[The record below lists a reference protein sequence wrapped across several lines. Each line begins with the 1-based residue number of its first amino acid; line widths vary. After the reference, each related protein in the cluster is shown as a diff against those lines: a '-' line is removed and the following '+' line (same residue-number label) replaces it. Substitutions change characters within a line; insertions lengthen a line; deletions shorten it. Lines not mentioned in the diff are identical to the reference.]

1 MRTLVVDASVAIKW
15 VVEEAG
21 TPDALALRRY
31 RLSAPDLF
39 IPECANI
46 LWKKV
51 RRQEISREE
60 ALLAARL
67 LERADVDLVPMRR
80 LLEPATRLATV
91 LDHPAYDCI
100 YLSLAQSTGCSFVTA
115 DTRFCAKVQ
124 GHVFPDQVLDL
135 ADVLDRLEAKTGQ

>member
-15 VVEEAG
+15 VIDEPG
-21 TPDALALRRY
+21 TTEALALRRY
-31 RLSAPDLF
+31 RLSAPDLL

-51 RRQEISREE
+51 RRRELGEPE

-80 LLEPATRLATV
+80 TLELATKLAML
-91 LDHPAYDCI
+91 LDHPAYDCT
-100 YLSLAQSTGCSFVTA
+100 YLSLAQSSGCSFVTA
-115 DTRFCAKVQ
+115 DERLCAKVQ
-124 GHVFPDQVLDL
+124 DRGYPVQMLTLSSALDQ
-135 ADVLDRLEAKTGQ
+135 LEAER

>member
-15 VVEEAG
+15 VVEEVG

-31 RLSAPDLF
+31 RLSAPDLL

-80 LLEPATRLATV
+80 LLGPAIQLATV

-100 YLSLAQSTGCSFVTA
+100 YLSLAQSTGYSFVTA
-115 DTRFCAKVQ
+115 DTRFCVKVQ
-124 GHVFPDQVLDL
+124 GHTLPDQVLDL
-135 ADVLDRLEAKTGQ
+135 ADALDRLDAKSRQ

>member
-31 RLSAPDLF
+31 RLSAPDLL

-80 LLEPATRLATV
+80 LLEPATQLAIV

-100 YLSLAQSTGCSFVTA
+100 YLSLAQSTECSLVTA

-124 GHVFPDQVLDL
+124 GHTLPDQVLDL
-135 ADVLDRLEAKTGQ
+135 ADVLDRLDARPRQ